1 MKPVMIVKKRSLTT
15 SFIMC
20 SMTRSSWCTP
30 HQIWIKRESSCM
42 AASSQVTMPTTWS
55 VILHAPS
62 NAKPIKWI
70 VQSRQNT
77 IKNLLT
83 MSNITSPVWRSNIG
97 STHPWRLTMVL
108 CSSMKTR
115 KRKSKYNVLWWVVE
129 LSAIEKPQEC
139 RKTSTMRYKLIT

>member
-1 MKPVMIVKKRSLTT
+1 
-15 SFIMC
+15 
-20 SMTRSSWCTP
+20 
-30 HQIWIKRESSCM
+30 
-42 AASSQVTMPTTWS
+42 
-55 VILHAPS
+55 
-62 NAKPIKWI
+62 
-70 VQSRQNT
+70 
-77 IKNLLT
+77 LLT